1 MRVAVIGSGISGLVA
16 ARELDRAGVE
26 VTVFEAEERI
36 GGHSHTVN
44 VESET
49 GSWDVDT
56 GFIVLNDRNY
66 PRFEALLAELGVETQ
81 PAPMSFSVSD
91 GRGDFEWATRPLG
104 LFAKHSHLFDPRFH
118 RMLADLVRFNREAR
132 ELVGANGAG
141 GSLRDFCARRG
152 YSEYFV
158 ERLIVPQA
166 SAVWSAAPEQLS
178 AFPASFLAEFLDNHG
193 ALQIFGRPRW
203 RSIAGGSRRY
213 VEALVAPFR
222 HRIRVATPVRS
233 IRRGL
238 DRVDVATD
246 AGTESFDEVVVAV
259 HSDQALAMLAD
270 PSVTEREVLGAIPY
284 QRNEVALHTDTSVLP
299 RRRRAW
305 ASWNFHLPA
314 EGEAGGEEER
324 TTVTYDMNILQR
336 LEADREFLVTLNRT
350 DAIDPERIIRTM
362 SYSHPVYTDGTVRA
376 QARWEHVS
384 GRNRTHYC
392 GAYWGWGFHEDGVRS
407 ALRVSRRIASMSRP
421 ILIEPRSVEALAA

>member
-36 GGHSHTVN
+36 GGHSHTVT

-66 PRFEALLAELGVETQ
+66 PSFEALLAELGVETQ

-91 GRGDFEWATRPLG
+91 GRGRLRVGDQAAGAVRQAL
-104 LFAKHSHLFDPRFH
+104 LSRDPRFR

-132 ELVGANGAG
+132 ELVGTNGAG
-141 GSLRDFCARRG
+141 GSLRDFLAAARLL
-152 YSEYFV
+152 EYFV

-166 SAVWSAAPEQLS
+166 SAVWSA
-178 AFPASFLAEFLDNHG
+178 
-193 ALQIFGRPRW
+193 RPSSYPR
-203 RSIAGGSRRY
+203 SRRASWLSSSTTTGLCRSSAAARL
-213 VEALVAPFR
+213 ALDRGRLPALRRGADRAPS
-222 HRIRVATPVRS
+222 ATAFAWRRPS
-233 IRRGL
+233 AGIRRGL

-246 AGTESFDEVVVAV
+246 AGTECFDEVVVAV

-314 EGEAGGEEER
+314 EGDAHGEER

-407 ALRVSRRIASMSRP
+407 ALRVSRRIASRSRP